1 MISAL
6 VGKAYPRGDGAGA
19 ASCVRDSYKP
29 AVRGAGGVQG
39 GDGDSIREI
48 WVKGSMIEFD
58 QTLIGR
64 EFVAAS
70 PVEVTAEMIANFCYA
85 IGEAAPRRAIPDG
98 ATNAPHHGVIAPPSF
113 AGVFR
118 LTELTFE
125 KLPQGYRRLAG
136 GMEVDFIAPIRAG
149 DRITMAS
156 RIKEVY
162 EKTGRTGAMVFMVIG
177 STLTNQDGDVVA
189 QIDHR
194 FMHRP

>member
-1 MISAL
+1 MRTART
-6 VGKAYPRGDGAGA
+6 A
-19 ASCVRDSYKP
+19 
-29 AVRGAGGVQG
+29 
-39 GDGDSIREI
+39 IRPGLR
-48 WVKGSMIEFD
+48 VKGNMIEFD
-58 QTLIGR
+58 QVLIGR
-64 EFVAAS
+64 EFEAES

-85 IGEAAPRRAIPDG
+85 IGEMSLEDTSSDG
-98 ATNAPHHGVIAPPSF
+98 AGHDPNQSRIAPPSF

-118 LTELTFE
+118 LAELTFE
-125 KLPQGYRRLAG
+125 KLPQGSRRLAA

-177 STLTNQDGDVVA
+177 STLRNQDGDVVA
-189 QIDHR
+189 LIDHR